1 MNGMQDN
8 NILACA
14 KHFPG
19 HGDTDSDSH
28 KTLPIVNHSIKRLN
42 DVELLP
48 FRRLINNGLGAVMVA
63 HLNIPV
69 LDNRKDLPTSL
80 SEKVVTGLLKDELG

>member
-1 MNGMQDN
+1 MKGMQDN

-19 HGDTDSDSH
+19 HGDTDTDSH
-28 KTLPIVNHSIKRLN
+28 KTLPILNHSLDRLHEI
-42 DVELLP
+42 DLIP
-48 FRRLINNGLGAVMVA
+48 FKELINNGLGSVMVA

-69 LDNRKDLPTSL
+69 LDSTKNISSSL
-80 SEKVVTGLLKDELG
+80 SKK